1 LLQYIYSTI
10 EVNVLGGMHM
20 IINDLPASIEWR
32 VYEGDDS
39 SFTIFINDDEGN
51 PEDLTDWTFTS
62 LCRDDLATLV
72 LTPLSGT
79 LTIELTSVESQKLDK
94 FTPFEV
100 NAIKP
105 DDVMWTVVTGNIIVS
120 KNLVVVV

>member
-1 LLQYIYSTI
+1 
-10 EVNVLGGMHM
+10 M

-32 VYEGDDS
+32 VQEGDDS

-51 PEDLTDWTFTS
+51 PEDLTGWTFAS

-79 LTIELTSVESQKLDK
+79 LTIELTAVESQKLEK

-100 NAIKP
+100 TAVKA
-105 DDVMWTVVTGNIIVS
+105 DDTAWTVVTGTIIVS